1 MNRRTNLILS
11 IFITLL
17 ILSGTV
23 GVYAQ
28 SFPKKA
34 LADVSEER
42 ARNIVGFL
50 ADDLLEG
57 DLLEEKPDND
67 RYYLDDDAREYAQ
80 FLFENPEYRVL
91 FDATR
96 KIKKEDMQIV
106 KELYV
111 PGKLVNIVVKPQ

>member
-34 LADVSEER
+34 LASVSEER

-57 DLLEEKPDND
+57 RDAGMKAGILQRSILYLCSRSGVSNLYLRVATISLLQ
-67 RYYLDDDAREYAQ
+67 R
-80 FLFENPEYRVL
+80 
-91 FDATR
+91 
-96 KIKKEDMQIV
+96 
-106 KELYV
+106 
-111 PGKLVNIVVKPQ
+111 